1 MRTLTYTVPPE
12 KAGRKVKSILQYQL
26 CIPPSMIARVKLRE
40 TGICLNGARCRT
52 TDTVRAGDTVS
63 VEVGDVPRETGIV
76 PIPYPLE
83 IVYED
88 ADLLVVNKPAH
99 LATHGRA
106 ERGDATV
113 AAALAAVYGT
123 QQAFHPVTRLDR
135 GTSGLLVAAKSGYAH
150 ERLRRILHTEDF
162 RREYLA
168 LVDSVPPAQSGSITL
183 PLKKDE
189 TAKNRFRAAPDGMP
203 ARTDYAVLE
212 TRGNLSL
219 LRLRRYTGRT
229 HQIRVHLA
237 ALGCPVS
244 GDRVYGAASSGIDR
258 PALHSAFLHLK
269 QPITGAVV
277 DLESPLPEDMEELW
291 RSMKSK

>member
-26 CIPPSMIARVKLRE
+26 CIPPSMIASVKLRE

-52 TDTVRAGDTVS
+52 TDTVRAGDTVG

-150 ERLRRILHTEDF
+150 ERLRRILHTEDL

-168 LVDSVPPAQSGSITL
+168 LVDGVPPAQSGSITL

-212 TRGNLSL
+212 TRGDLSL
-219 LRLRRYTGRT
+219 LRLRLYTGRT

-244 GDRVYGAASSGIDR
+244 GDRVYGTAVPTLDR